1 MPEWVAWTLYTVLM
15 AALAIALFKNNGGG
29 KKEG

>member
-15 AALAIALFKNNGGG
+15 AALAIALFRKKGGG
-29 KKEG
+29 KDA